1 MAQTAARQG
10 GARARSRHALK
21 DQGKGA
27 AFTSLCGLSRA
38 RAREAQTDPHL
49 APLRRRPLSPIPF
62 SVLGPLVRSAA
73 LVTAPVE
80 PGEVRGRRRHDGP
93 NRSTARGRASSLAPR
108 SERSGKRGRVHQS
121 LWPLPRAR
129 ARGADRPAPGAA
141 AASTA
146 VADSF
151 FRFRTAGAVGGAGDG
166 AGRAGRGTGTS
177 PTRWPKP

>member
-10 GARARSRHALK
+10 GARVRSRHALK

-27 AFTSLCGLSRA
+27 AFTSLCGLS
-38 RAREAQTDPHL
+38 
-49 APLRRRPLSPIPF
+49 
-62 SVLGPLVRSAA
+62 
-73 LVTAPVE
+73 
-80 PGEVRGRRRHDGP
+80 
-93 NRSTARGRASSLAPR
+93 
-108 SERSGKRGRVHQS
+108 
-121 LWPLPRAR
+121 RAR

-166 AGRAGRGTGTS
+166 AGRATGTS
-177 PTRWPKP
+177 PTRWPKPQHGKGGRELAR

>member
-1 MAQTAARQG
+1 AVPNA
-10 GARARSRHALK
+10 
-21 DQGKGA
+21 
-27 AFTSLCGLSRA
+27 
-38 RAREAQTDPHL
+38 
-49 APLRRRPLSPIPF
+49 SP
-62 SVLGPLVRSAA
+62 V
-73 LVTAPVE
+73 
-80 PGEVRGRRRHDGP
+80 
-93 NRSTARGRASSLAPR
+93 RGRASSLAPR

-129 ARGADRPAPGAA
+129 ARRRPTRTGAA

-177 PTRWPKP
+177 PTRWPKPQHGKGARELARATL